1 MRNIGKRILI
11 AAVVIMLLPI
21 WNVHVKGGEIEEH
34 TSSSGAFYVTGS
46 SYLLPDSVITY
57 QNGAP
62 RLYNLFGVLLRVSQ
76 DATREEYEKTKRI
89 SLCVWHEKY

>member
-21 WNVHVKGGEIEEH
+21 WNVHVKGGEIEEY

-46 SYLLPDSVITY
+46 SYLHPDSVITCP
-57 QNGAP
+57 NGAP
-62 RLYNLFGVLLRVSQ
+62 RLYNLFGVLLRVSR
-76 DATREEYEKTKRI
+76 DAACEEYEKTKRI
-89 SLCVWHEKY
+89 SLCVWP

>member
-21 WNVHVKGGEIEEH
+21 WNVHVKGGEIEEY

-46 SYLLPDSVITY
+46 SYLHPDSVITY
-57 QNGAP
+57 PNGTP
-62 RLYNLFGVLLRVSQ
+62 RLYNLFGVLLRVSR
-76 DATREEYEKTKRI
+76 DAARKEYEKTKRI
-89 SLCVWHEKY
+89 SLCVWS